1 MRKLWLVARKEL
13 RMTATKT
20 YFIATVVGPVV
31 IVALMVLPSLL
42 ARSQVE
48 SSLAGRTLAIVADEW
63 LLPAVRAELT
73 QLGVTLEE
81 AAAESGLAD
90 RVRAGDLDGYVV
102 FPSDVLG
109 AEAPR
114 YVTDLVLD
122 SRQGQLSDAI
132 GRALVRLRLERS
144 GLDAERITGLA
155 RIPEIQML
163 VLGKQGE
170 VQQDAWA
177 SFLIVVGV
185 IGVLI
190 VMLEVYG
197 QGLGRAVLTEKSDKT
212 AEIMLSSL
220 KPFELLAGKMLGKAP
235 AGLLQYLAWVL
246 VAVAVIEVIRPHLD
260 APMPPFV
267 QAGNL
272 LAVLGFFAIGFLL
285 YSSVYAVA
293 GAIAADADN
302 YAQLIWPVSA
312 MQMATLALTV
322 AVQVRPDGPL
332 AVALS
337 LLPLTAHVV
346 MFMRIFIGDPGGLQ
360 IAVAVAGAA
369 LLTVA
374 AVWAAGKAFRLGILF
389 TGTRATLREVVRL
402 LRA

>member
-1 MRKLWLVARKEL
+1 
-13 RMTATKT
+13 MTATRT
-20 YFIATVVGPVV
+20 YLIATAVAPLV

-42 ARSQVE
+42 ARSQIE
-48 SSLAGRTLAIVADEW
+48 SSLAGRTLAIVADES

-73 QLGVTLEE
+73 PLGVTME
-81 AAAESGLAD
+81 AAAGESGLAD
-90 RVRAGDLDGYVV
+90 RVRARDLDGYVV
-102 FPSDVLG
+102 FPTDVLG
-109 AEAPR
+109 ADVPR
-114 YVTDLVLD
+114 YVTDLAVD
-122 SRQGQLSDAI
+122 PQQGQLTDAI
-132 GRALVRLRLERS
+132 GRAVVRLRLERS
-144 GLDAERITGLA
+144 GLDVERIIGLA

-170 VQQDAWA
+170 VQQEAWA
-177 SFLIVVGV
+177 SFLIVMGV

-197 QGLGRAVLTEKSDKT
+197 QGLGRAVLTEKTDKT

-220 KPFELLAGKMLGKAP
+220 KPFELLAGKVLGKVS

-246 VAVAVIEVIRPHLD
+246 VAVVAIEVIRPLLG
-260 APMPPFV
+260 APVPPFV

-272 LAVLGFFAIGFLL
+272 LAVLAFFTMGFLL
-285 YSSVYAVA
+285 YSSAYAVA

-312 MQMATLALTV
+312 TQIATLALTV
-322 AVQVRPDGPL
+322 TVLVRPDGPL
-332 AVALS
+332 AVTLS
-337 LLPLTAHVV
+337 LLPMTAPIV
-346 MFMRIFIGDPGGLQ
+346 MFMRVFIGHPGALQ
-360 IAVAVAGAA
+360 VAVAVAGVA

-374 AVWAAGKAFRLGILF
+374 AVWAAGKAFRLGILL
-389 TGTRATLREVVRL
+389 TGNKATVGQIVRL